1 MKMERERER
10 VEKEN
15 AKEKEDGI
23 RRKLKEILL
32 GKRKEVRSI

>member
-1 MKMERERER
+1 MERERER

-23 RRKLKEILL
+23 RRKLKEGWTRL
-32 GKRKEVRSI
+32 K